1 MVRKMAA
8 LMAAAATLIAPSAC
22 GASDDETA
30 PETTSPP
37 EAPFPVDVEDGI
49 GIVTIEQQPARIV
62 SLSPTATETLFAIGA
77 GDQVIAVD
85 DQSDYPAEAPVTD
98 LSGYE
103 PNVEAIVAHQPDLV
117 VLSDNSPNDLTEA
130 LDRLDVRVLAEPS
143 ATDFDEAYDQIRDL
157 GAATGHADQAD
168 KLVAEMEQRIDD
180 LIEGLPEGPA
190 LTVFHELG
198 PDLYTAS
205 SGTFIGQ
212 VYELLGLENIADEA
226 ATQAGTD
233 YPQLSP
239 EYLLSAD
246 PDLVVLADGQCCA
259 VTPEQVAGRP
269 GWEALS
275 AVRGGAVVLVDEDV
289 ASRWGPR
296 VPEFVEAAAE
306 AIQLARDASS

>member
-1 MVRKMAA
+1 MAA
-8 LMAAAATLIAPSAC
+8 LMAAAATLIALSAC

-30 PETTSPP
+30 PEASPP
-37 EAPFPVDVEDGI
+37 DGAFPVDVEDGI
-49 GIVTIEQQPARIV
+49 GIVTIEQQPVRIV

-77 GDQVIAVD
+77 GEQVVAVD
-85 DQSDYPAEAPVTD
+85 DQSDYPAGAPVTD

-103 PNVEAIVAHQPDLV
+103 PNVEAIVAYKPDLV
-117 VLSDNSPNDLTEA
+117 VLSDNSPSDLTEA
-130 LDRLDVRVLAEPS
+130 LDRLDIPVLAEPS
-143 ATDFDEAYDQIRDL
+143 ATDFEQAYDQIQDL
-157 GAATGHADQAD
+157 GAATGHVDQAD
-168 KLVAEMEQRIDD
+168 KLVADMEQRIEG

-212 VYELLGLENIADEA
+212 VYELLGLENVADEA

-233 YPQLSP
+233 YPQVSP
-239 EYLLSAD
+239 EYLLTAD
-246 PDLVVLADGQCCA
+246 PDLVVLADGQCCG
-259 VTPEQVAGRP
+259 VTPEQVAARP

-296 VPEFVEAAAE
+296 VPEFVEAAVE
-306 AIQLARDASS
+306 AIQLARDTSS